1 MNATANRAYEIATTI
16 FGKTEDQARQLYIL
30 GLLHDVGYAFDP
42 ADHAHAG
49 GRVLADL
56 GFTTDAVY
64 DHGDPNVGFMDDEL
78 LIVNAADM
86 TTSPTG
92 APMRMD
98 EMTASA
104 TSENA
109 TGPTVRIS
117 RVRVQSPTA
126 SSTSSSSEAYQPP
139 GSDPTPPAGTRSGN
153 GRGFPIP

>member
-1 MNATANRAYEIATTI
+1 MTTALTPLTPNRLAHMNATANRAYEIATTI

-56 GFTTDAVY
+56 GFATDAVY
-64 DHGDPNVGFMDDEL
+64 DHGDPNVGVMDDDL

-92 APMRMD
+92 APMRMED
-98 EMTASA
+98 RLRDIGERYGADSPHLA
-104 TSENA
+104 CARAVADRIERELAKRGLPTSWL
-109 TGPTVRIS
+109 
-117 RVRVQSPTA
+117 
-126 SSTSSSSEAYQPP
+126 
-139 GSDPTPPAGTRSGN
+139 
-153 GRGFPIP
+153 

>member
-1 MNATANRAYEIATTI
+1 MTTTLTPLTPNRLAHMNATANRAYEIATTI

-56 GFTTDAVY
+56 GFATDAVY
-64 DHGDPNVGFMDDEL
+64 DHGDPNVGVMDDDL

-92 APMRMD
+92 APMRMED
-98 EMTASA
+98 RLRDIGERYGADSPHLA
-104 TSENA
+104 CARAVADRIERELAKRGLPTSWL
-109 TGPTVRIS
+109 
-117 RVRVQSPTA
+117 
-126 SSTSSSSEAYQPP
+126 
-139 GSDPTPPAGTRSGN
+139 
-153 GRGFPIP
+153 

>member
-1 MNATANRAYEIATTI
+1 MTTTLTPLTPNRLAHMNATANRAYEIATTI

-64 DHGDPNVGFMDDEL
+64 DHGDPNVGVMDDEL

-92 APMRMD
+92 APMRMED
-98 EMTASA
+98 RLRDIGERYGADSPHLA
-104 TSENA
+104 CARAVADRIERELAKRGLPTSWL
-109 TGPTVRIS
+109 
-117 RVRVQSPTA
+117 
-126 SSTSSSSEAYQPP
+126 
-139 GSDPTPPAGTRSGN
+139 
-153 GRGFPIP
+153 

>member
-1 MNATANRAYEIATTI
+1 MTTTLTPLTPNRLAHMNATANRAYEIATTI

-64 DHGDPNVGFMDDEL
+64 DHGDPNVGVMDDEL

-92 APMRMD
+92 APMRMED
-98 EMTASA
+98 RLRDIGERYGADSPHLA
-104 TSENA
+104 CARAVADRIKIKHELVKRGLPTSWL
-109 TGPTVRIS
+109 
-117 RVRVQSPTA
+117 
-126 SSTSSSSEAYQPP
+126 
-139 GSDPTPPAGTRSGN
+139 
-153 GRGFPIP
+153 

>member
-1 MNATANRAYEIATTI
+1 MTTTLTPLTPNRLAHMNATANRAYEIATTV

-64 DHGDPNVGFMDDEL
+64 DHGDPNVGFMDDDL

-92 APMRMD
+92 APMRMVD
-98 EMTASA
+98 RLRDIGERYGADSPHLA
-104 TSENA
+104 CARAVADCIKRELVKRGLPTSWL
-109 TGPTVRIS
+109 
-117 RVRVQSPTA
+117 
-126 SSTSSSSEAYQPP
+126 
-139 GSDPTPPAGTRSGN
+139 
-153 GRGFPIP
+153 